1 LSGFSDQSIAAGRY
15 CIVKVH
21 SKYGNF
27 KMFVELV
34 LRGPDDD
41 DEFELRSFTQSAFLV
56 LWDLIQIYL
65 SRDAATGVHDG
76 RTAPLAL

>member
-1 LSGFSDQSIAAGRY
+1 
-15 CIVKVH
+15 
-21 SKYGNF
+21 
-27 KMFVELV
+27 MFVELV

-41 DEFELRSFTQSAFLV
+41 YEFELRSFTQSAFLV